1 MPRATYTLPLLQPGG
16 RGCSFPNV
24 GETGDKDGAGA
35 HESISLR
42 GDSEISLRHLRG
54 KTQMSHLVVVDS
66 QKRSLLRDC
75 ECGNHQSSYV
85 AIRTKL

>member
-1 MPRATYTLPLLQPGG
+1 MAGG
-16 RGCSFPNV
+16 ALSPNV

-54 KTQMSHLVVVDS
+54 ETQMSHLVVFDS